1 MMLLLPRYY
10 KFASYASNSKNIF
23 EFDEPVSISVLHHFL
38 RKLHIFCTMFVRFS
52 LFISYIAKS
61 CKRECPIL
69 RKKSLNQVSSES
81 TRPSSIF
88 YTFIDDP
95 GYLGTI
101 AEISRSK
108 RYSNETL
115 GCASIECKGGW
126 LPRCIVPYTANA
138 FDADSILTCVHRY
151 IIYKRKEISTLCSF
165 VSLASDRINNT
176 FQKYAP
182 GSVYKTVTEIVY

>member
-1 MMLLLPRYY
+1 
-10 KFASYASNSKNIF
+10 
-23 EFDEPVSISVLHHFL
+23 
-38 RKLHIFCTMFVRFS
+38 MFVRFS
-52 LFISYIAKS
+52 LSLSLSLSFSLFISY
-61 CKRECPIL
+61 
-69 RKKSLNQVSSES
+69 RKVLQARVPDFTKEIVKPSFFWISI
-81 TRPSSIF
+81 RPSSIF

-101 AEISRSK
+101 AEISRGK